1 MQAAKQISRF
11 NVGSSVLN
19 TAPEPAFGLDSNHS
33 MFDLS
38 GKVALVT
45 GGSRGIGRAAV
56 MALAERGAHVVI
68 NYVSNESAARETAQ
82 AVEQAGG
89 KAELLQFDV
98 ASGEAAEKAISEA
111 AKRLGRL
118 DILVNSAGIAIDGLL
133 LRLKE
138 EDFDKILSINVK
150 GAVACSRAAIRT
162 MMRAKTG
169 RIIFLSSVVGE
180 MGNAGQTAY
189 SASKAALLGVTKS
202 LAREYASRGI
212 TVNAVTPGFID
223 TDMTSG
229 LTEDQK
235 SSMLTAVPLGRTG
248 TAREIAAAI
257 AYLASDEAGYITG
270 QALRVNGGMYM

>member
-1 MQAAKQISRF
+1 
-11 NVGSSVLN
+11 
-19 TAPEPAFGLDSNHS
+19 

-45 GGSRGIGRAAV
+45 GGSRGIGRAAAE
-56 MALAERGAHVVI
+56 ALAARGAHVVI
-68 NYVSNESAARETAQ
+68 NYVSNESAAREAAQ
-82 AVEQAGG
+82 TIEQAGG
-89 KAELLQFDV
+89 KAELVQFDV
-98 ASGEAAEKAISEA
+98 ANGEAAEKAIAEV

-118 DILVNSAGIAIDGLL
+118 DILVASAGIAIDGLL
-133 LRLKE
+133 LRLKD
-138 EDFDKILSINVK
+138 EDFDRIFAVNVK
-150 GAVACSRAAIRT
+150 GAIACARAAIRT

-169 RIIFLSSVVGE
+169 RVVFLSSIVGE

-189 SASKAALLGVTKS
+189 AASKAALLGVTRS

-212 TVNAVTPGFID
+212 TVNAVTPGFVD

-229 LTEDQK
+229 LSDEQK
-235 SSMLTAVPLGRTG
+235 TSMLSAVPLGRTG

-257 AYLASDEAGYITG
+257 VYLASDEAGYVTG